1 MTRFWEMIFAWIFG
15 ACLFLIFSVSIT
27 LICGEISILP
37 YFLKASA
44 VGEGIVIFLSV
55 WDYFIS

>member
-1 MTRFWEMIFAWIFG
+1 MTRFWEMILAWIFS

-27 LICGEISILP
+27 LICGEISVLP

-44 VGEGIVIFLSV
+44 VGESIVIFASI
-55 WDYFIS
+55 WDYFLD